1 MRYDKE
7 RGFFFKKSKPISYE
21 RARFEIFSNL
31 LMGMALAFFLGF
43 IIHVGSFVVKII
55 VAVTIFDFIK
65 NMLRLKSIKI
75 DQDQSDGK
83 DQMDLKDLEIEER
96 YKKTGWKESDLV

>member
-7 RGFFFKKSKPISYE
+7 KGYFHKNSVPISYK
-21 RARFEIFSNL
+21 RARFEILSKL
-31 LMGMALAFFLGF
+31 LMGFALAFFLGV

-65 NMLRLKSIKI
+65 NMLRLKSINI
-75 DQDQSDGK
+75 DQDHT
-83 DQMDLKDLEIEER
+83 DLKDKMDLRQFEMESK